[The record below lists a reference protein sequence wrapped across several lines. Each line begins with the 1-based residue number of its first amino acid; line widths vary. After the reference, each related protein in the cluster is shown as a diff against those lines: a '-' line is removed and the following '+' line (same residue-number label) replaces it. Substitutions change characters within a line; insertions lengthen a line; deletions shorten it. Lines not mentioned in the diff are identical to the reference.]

1 MSTTPVVPVLSG
13 TATVAMDAERAFGFF
28 TESFGSWWPADYH
41 IGQAEMADAVI
52 EPREGGRWYERGV
65 DGEECDWGRVL
76 AYEPP
81 DRLLLSWQLDEEF
94 EPDPDP
100 STASEVEVTFTREGE
115 GTRVVLEHRG
125 FERRADGG
133 AQAAESVA
141 GEGGWSGLLAAYA
154 EAAQASS

>member
-1 MSTTPVVPVLSG
+1 MTQAKTAIRTSIVVEAPI
-13 TATVAMDAERAFGFF
+13 ERAFKVF
-28 TESFGSWWPADYH
+28 TEDFGRFK
-41 IGQAEMADAVI
+41 
-52 EPREGGRWYERGV
+52 PREHNLLGVEIAETVFEPQVGGHLFDRGV
-65 DGEECDWGRVL
+65 DGSECRWARVL

-81 DRLLLSWQLDEEF
+81 HRLLLSWHLDQEF

-100 STASEVEVTFTREGE
+100 ARAGEVEVTFTREGE